1 MRNAMRDKHK
11 MCRVKIPIREI
22 GADVL
27 GLPTSNVLL
36 GEALQ
41 LRIVSLYRAACFTS
55 GPPTGACKN
64 ERSRVD
70 DDSTDS
76 THSRRLDSRIR
87 LTRVDSTQGF
97 DSSGFF

>member
-27 GLPTSNVLL
+27 GLPTGNVLL

-55 GPPTGACKN
+55 GPPTGDQTLVFLISFLKM
-64 ERSRVD
+64 SV
-70 DDSTDS
+70 
-76 THSRRLDSRIR
+76 RRTLY
-87 LTRVDSTQGF
+87 
-97 DSSGFF
+97 